1 VSAFETLGV
10 DPLFLPG
17 LKRRGIVEPT
27 PVQAG
32 TLAAAHEGRDVIAV
46 APTGGGKTL
55 AFLMPIAKRLRA
67 EPPPMSRTGRV
78 DPAQRLRAVVLA
90 PTRELAKQIAE
101 EAQILF
107 AGSVL
112 RTAVAYGKSAI
123 SVQVAALKSGVDLLV
138 ATPGRLRELLEADA
152 CSLAWLRHLV
162 VDEADR
168 MLDMGFLPQ
177 VKAISD
183 RCPTERQ
190 TMLYTATM
198 PKAVEELARTLVKD
212 PVRYGERLTAAR
224 AEPTAFDVGDKAKTH
239 LLLHLLKEPTRTGV
253 LVFVRT
259 RRRAGWVAEALRR
272 NKVLVGSLHGDRSQK
287 QREAAL
293 DGVTQGRLS
302 VLVATDVAARGL
314 HVPSLRCVVTTTCRW
329 WIRTWCIDLAA
340 QATATPASPRRSPSW
355 TPMKPTD
362 GSAWRDC
369 VNWIRACRR
378 CPPRRCR
385 ANFARSAS
393 NPPSA
398 RSWTPARR
406 HAPTS
411 ARDASAPRSCAP
423 RTTCRPPRAVAC
435 VASRRAS
442 RFHAPSDRVEAR
454 DAHESCWR
462 VAAAAARQRLPGCW
476 HVGAACSGV
485 PAGQPRPPLPG
496 RRVLVR
502 QRTHSMAGCASRRL
516 RHLVGECHASVRTAA
531 W

>member
-1 VSAFETLGV
+1 MALTSPPRASLARVSAFETLGV

-67 EPPPMSRTGRV
+67 EPPPMSRAGRV

-293 DGVTQGRLS
+293 DGVTQGRLH

-314 HVPSLRCVVTTTCRW
+314 HVPSLRCVVNYDLPLVDQDLVHRLGRAGHGHAGFAEAFAFVDPDEADRW
-329 WIRTWCIDLAA
+329 KRLARLCELDPRL
-340 QATATPASPRRSPSW
+340 QKVPAEAMPRELREERKQPAERKKLD
-355 TPMKPTD
+355 PRQK
-362 GSAWRDC
+362 A
-369 VNWIRACRR
+369 RADKR
-378 CPPRRCR
+378 
-385 ANFARSAS
+385 
-393 NPPSA
+393 
-398 RSWTPARR
+398 ARR
-406 HAPTS
+406 E
-411 ARDASAPRSCAP
+411 
-423 RTTCRPPRAVAC
+423 RTEKLRAKNDLQAATRGRLRGKQAGKPLSRTERPGGGA
-435 VASRRAS
+435 RRA
-442 RFHAPSDRVEAR
+442 
-454 DAHESCWR
+454 
-462 VAAAAARQRLPGCW
+462 
-476 HVGAACSGV
+476 
-485 PAGQPRPPLPG
+485 
-496 RRVLVR
+496 
-502 QRTHSMAGCASRRL
+502 
-516 RHLVGECHASVRTAA
+516 
-531 W
+531 